1 MPSWY
6 RAKAF
11 VQFIGIEV
19 VLIVYKDVVYEIRTA
34 LAHDIINRLC
44 HGRPVCG
51 ETGSRPGLTLR
62 WTTCTET

>member
-1 MPSWY
+1 MLSWY

-19 VLIVYKDVVYEIRTA
+19 VFIVYMDVVYEIRTA

-44 HGRPVCG
+44 YALLGCSGKHAYR
-51 ETGSRPGLTLR
+51 
-62 WTTCTET
+62 